1 MRLYWIKVGSKLKR
15 KERKV
20 WKEAHREE
28 GHVNPEARDG
38 SGAGDTTNGETG
50 NRVSLKFSIGSQ
62 PCQHLLLELWPVE
75 LGKNRFLLL

>member
-1 MRLYWIKVGSKLKR
+1 MSILCNEIH
-15 KERKV
+15 
-20 WKEAHREE
+20 EAQREE

-62 PCQHLLLELWPVE
+62 PCQQFAFGTLAS
-75 LGKNRFLLL
+75 